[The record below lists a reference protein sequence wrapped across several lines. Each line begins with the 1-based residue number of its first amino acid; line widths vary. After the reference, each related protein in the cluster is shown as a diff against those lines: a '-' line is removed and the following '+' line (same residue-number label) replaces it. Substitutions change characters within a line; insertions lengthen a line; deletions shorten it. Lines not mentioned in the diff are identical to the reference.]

1 MKRKLIYATLLSF
14 LLVLVSSC
22 SQEQPSKNI
31 KLTYSNFFP
40 PSHIQSK
47 LAESWCKEVEKRTGG
62 EVTVEYFPGGTL
74 TKAKNCYDGVV
85 DGISDVGMSVLA
97 YSRGRFP
104 VLASVDLP
112 LGYKSGKTATKV
124 ANMVYK
130 EFVPKEFDDTH
141 IMFFH
146 AHGPG
151 LIHTKDKPVKNMAD
165 LKGMK
170 LRATGNSAKVVKAL
184 GGTPVGMPMPDSYQ
198 SIQKGI
204 VQGGVYPLETNK
216 GWKMGEVVKYCT
228 VSHDIAYTTTFFVTM
243 NKDKWNKISPKNQKI
258 IEKINEEW
266 IVKHGKAWDESD
278 KLGKEFFLSKGN
290 KIIELDASESKKW
303 KKAVEPI
310 LQVYMDN
317 MKKKN
322 IAGDKVL
329 AYTTKILEKLQ

>member
-1 MKRKLIYATLLSF
+1 MKRNLIVVTLLSF
-14 LLVLVSSC
+14 IFVFISAC
-22 SQEQPSKNI
+22 SQDKASNKI

-40 PSHIQSK
+40 PSHIQSV

-62 EVTVEYFPGGTL
+62 EVVVEYFPGGTL
-74 TKAKNCYDGVV
+74 TKAKNCYNGVV

-104 VLASVDLP
+104 VLSAVDLP

-130 EFVPKEFDDTH
+130 EFTPKEFDDTH
-141 IMFFH
+141 VMFFH

-151 LIHTKDKPVKNMAD
+151 LIHTKDKPVTKMAD

-204 VQGGVYPLETNK
+204 VQGGVYPIETNK
-216 GWKMGEVVKYCT
+216 GWKMGEVVDYCT
-228 VSHDIAYTTTFFVTM
+228 IAYDIAYTTTFFVTM
-243 NKDKWNKISPKNQKI
+243 NKDKWKMLSEKNQKI
-258 IEKINEEW
+258 IEKINQEW
-266 IVKHGKAWDESD
+266 IVKHGEAWDDSD
-278 KLGKEFFLSKGN
+278 KKGKEFFLSKGN
-290 KIIELDASESKKW
+290 KIIELDKGELPKW
-303 KKAVEPI
+303 KKAVKPI
-310 LQVYMDN
+310 LNVYIDD

-322 IAGDKVL
+322 IEGDKVL
-329 AYTTKILEKLQ
+329 AYTMSVLEKLQ